1 MTGESPQGFQ
11 KSLGVALFINK
22 NQAMFNSH
30 ADQPGHVV
38 HVQFDHQVGPV
49 PLHSFHADVQE
60 PGDPIVGMPY
70 CSDWSF
76 I

>member
-1 MTGESPQGFQ
+1 
-11 KSLGVALFINK
+11 
-22 NQAMFNSH
+22 MFNSH